1 MGLEISLGGSGERLL
16 VRSSEDW
23 KKWAPF
29 SGLWMI
35 PLVDDQSKQWAWT
48 PWRSQ
53 GFERTPSRDGS
64 SDWKKRAP
72 VIDAIFEVIFRT
84 EETYRFGA
92 KRNILL

>member
-1 MGLEISLGGSGERLL
+1 VGLEISLGGSGERL
-16 VRSSEDW
+16 RSSEDW

-48 PWRSQ
+48 PWRLQ
-53 GFERTPSRDGS
+53 GFERTMDRL
-64 SDWKKRAP
+64 KKRAP

-92 KRNILL
+92 KRNLLL